1 MPMSSTPS
9 YSTLVS
15 SVLSRSTPVVITLR
29 GGEGCREGRG
39 AAKGEGEG
47 EGHRRKGASERGA
60 GVDVANGVKVGRGGG
75 GRWADASCVPP
86 PVGRQSGRERGR
98 LKRVGVGPIKN
109 SCAVK

>member
-15 SVLSRSTPVVITLR
+15 FALSRSTPVVITLR
-29 GGEGCREGRG
+29 GREGAQRG
-39 AAKGEGEG
+39 KRAPWKGGEERAPTKGRG
-47 EGHRRKGASERGA
+47 EGA
-60 GVDVANGVKVGRGGG
+60 GVDVANGAKVGRGGG

-98 LKRVGVGPIKN
+98 
-109 SCAVK
+109 